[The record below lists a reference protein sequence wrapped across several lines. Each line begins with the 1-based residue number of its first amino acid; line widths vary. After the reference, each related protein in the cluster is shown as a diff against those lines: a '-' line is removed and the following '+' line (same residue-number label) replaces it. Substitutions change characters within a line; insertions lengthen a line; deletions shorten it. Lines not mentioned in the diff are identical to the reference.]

1 MTEGVVLTAAHCV
14 KGLGG
19 FAILMFTIIIISI
32 IIISI
37 TIVKRIVIKHQPK
50 NGKPAEA
57 EQLVVRCGE
66 WNTHHENEPLKHQ
79 VFFLFLF
86 PPDYSPCTLIHKVFL
101 IPNQKLLSPG
111 KESAFGYI
119 FFIATTFKINTPG
132 KEGGNS
138 GETSGVPVLRALLQ
152 LRSPLS

>member
-19 FAILMFTIIIISI
+19 FAILMFTIIIIST

-79 VFFLFLF
+79 VKRKM
-86 PPDYSPCTLIHKVFL
+86 SR
-101 IPNQKLLSPG
+101 Q
-111 KESAFGYI
+111 
-119 FFIATTFKINTPG
+119 
-132 KEGGNS
+132 
-138 GETSGVPVLRALLQ
+138 R
-152 LRSPLS
+152 